1 VSLTG
6 QGKAR
11 PGYGITECSRLNLN
25 CDLDSTS
32 GGLHMQAVIG
42 GKFIV
47 PRRHQRLPQ
56 RRHYGLYGGD
66 VSRKKKVLAKQA
78 RGTSVPTLAQEPD

>member
-1 VSLTG
+1 
-6 QGKAR
+6 
-11 PGYGITECSRLNLN
+11 
-25 CDLDSTS
+25 
-32 GGLHMQAVIG
+32 MQAVIG